1 MDKPLLNIKL
11 HHMQTGPDSFI
22 TCGCRSD
29 GRVMLAAHRPSLT
42 EGTHTHT
49 QSFNKPFSSETSSP
63 FAQFGFF

>member
-22 TCGCRSD
+22 TCVCRSD

-49 QSFNKPFSSETSSP
+49 KL
-63 FAQFGFF
+63 